1 MAAKGRDRL
10 LPLPCDPGK
19 HRSVECLWTTPT
31 AIVVALSASPQ
42 STASRVGSHAFG
54 LRPMDSSPSRFASLS
69 SDPLSRYSS
78 KVGAVCVE
86 ALVRICA
93 GGYSVTIVP
102 TASAS
107 SISVSCFGFRTEV
120 AERAD
125 QRQKQTLAEKP
136 KSIGPGT
143 KATDSAAG
151 AVTRDRP

>member
-93 GGYSVTIVP
+93 GGDSVTIVP
-102 TASAS
+102 TASLETLVTDP
-107 SISVSCFGFRTEV
+107 IS
-120 AERAD
+120 
-125 QRQKQTLAEKP
+125 
-136 KSIGPGT
+136 
-143 KATDSAAG
+143 SAALQETADFVVAKLNEIPRARFPQYACISQERHDHG
-151 AVTRDRP
+151 DVV

>member
-93 GGYSVTIVP
+93 GGDSVTIVP
-102 TASAS
+102 TASLCLNAPQ
-107 SISVSCFGFRTEV
+107 
-120 AERAD
+120 D
-125 QRQKQTLAEKP
+125 
-136 KSIGPGT
+136 
-143 KATDSAAG
+143 G
-151 AVTRDRP
+151 AQNQIESNTAI